1 MNDMVKFKEQLKL
14 WLGMAHDVII
24 TTHVN
29 PDGDGFCAALAM
41 NRLLKLQGKKSHIV
55 IDPQTDLQRFSFL
68 MHDSQITVYD
78 QNDPPCDML
87 LILDCNSYDRIGERS
102 GLIPKA
108 KQTVLLDHHVLEN
121 SPIHA
126 DLSYIDISYV
136 SVGAM
141 IFRLFQDEITCL
153 PESDRIHVCNC
164 IYTTILNDSNN
175 FTNGNTDA
183 ETFRIS
189 SELQQLGIKAHLLYQ
204 QYFLNHSAEEM
215 RYVGQT
221 LATIKLYLNR
231 KVLIMHST
239 VDMGK
244 DNNLDPD
251 SVMNITRWVQ
261 GIAGISALVYLREEA
276 PLRFKASLRSQY
288 VDVNR
293 IAVKYG
299 GGGHRSA
306 SGCTM
311 QGSLEEVSSV
321 LLADL
326 SSALNINAQS

>member
-1 MNDMVKFKEQLKL
+1 MNELTQFKEKL
-14 WLGMAHDVII
+14 RPWLENAHNVII
-24 TTHVN
+24 TTHIN
-29 PDGDGFCAALAM
+29 PDGDGFCAALALQ
-41 NRLLKLQGKKSHIV
+41 RLLKLQGKHTCIV
-55 IDPQTDLQRFSFL
+55 VDPHTDLERFSFL
-68 MHDSQITVYD
+68 IQDSLITEYSE
-78 QNDPPCDML
+78 NISSCDL
-87 LILDCNSYDRIGERS
+87 LIILDCNSYDRIEARR
-102 GLIPKA
+102 GLLNKA
-108 KQTVLLDHHVLEN
+108 QQTVLLDHHVLETN
-121 SPIHA
+121 PIPA
-126 DLSYIDISYV
+126 DLSYIDSSYV

-141 IFRLFQDEITCL
+141 IFRLFQHEISSL
-153 PESDRIHVCNC
+153 HEADRIHVCNC

-189 SELQQLGIKAHLLYQ
+189 SELQMLGIKAHQLYQ

-221 LATIKLYLNR
+221 LSTIKLYLNR

-239 VDMGK
+239 LEMSR
-244 DNNLDPD
+244 DNNLDPE

-261 GIAGISALVYLREEA
+261 GVSGLSALVYLREEA
-276 PLRFKASLRSQY
+276 PLKFKASLRSQF

-311 QGSLEEVSSV
+311 QGSLEEVSSM

-326 SSALNINAQS
+326 SSALSIDAKS